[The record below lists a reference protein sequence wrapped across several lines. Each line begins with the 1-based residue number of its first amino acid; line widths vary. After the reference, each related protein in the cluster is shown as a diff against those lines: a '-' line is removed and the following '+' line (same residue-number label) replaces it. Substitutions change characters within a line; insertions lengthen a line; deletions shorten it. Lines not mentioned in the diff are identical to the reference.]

1 MNLAQK
7 MKKLFDPVDLTSGN
21 IAKSLIAFLIPIV
34 LSMIFQQLYTLT
46 DAMIVGQTLSE
57 SEVAGV
63 NSSTPLVYI
72 VLEFGIGCTA
82 GFSVVISERIGMK
95 DNVGVRKSFFA
106 QIVLCLAISAVLT
119 AIGIALIPTMLGW
132 LGISPSATDNA
143 MQNEYVAAYTYLL
156 IIYAGIVLQV
166 FYNLIVSVLRA
177 MGDSFTPFLFLVGST
192 ILNVGLD
199 LLFIAVFH
207 WGVAGS
213 AIATVISQGVA
224 AVGAMIYGWKKYD
237 ALRVQKC
244 DMKASAK
251 FYGHHLYNGLP
262 LAFQFSVLEIGIIV
276 MQAAVIAFDF
286 TPSGE
291 MVASLPAQMGY
302 GAGCKIFGLLM
313 TFLNGL
319 GTAVLSF
326 TSQNLGAG
334 RYKRIRKG
342 LFVSLGIGVCL
353 WLFIMTLG
361 LCLTINGFYQH
372 LFLSNEKVTSE
383 SIRYGNTYLFV
394 SVPCMIILMVLFVER
409 NVLQGLQKP
418 LWPFLSGVG
427 ELVARTLICLFL
439 PAVFN
444 GGPINNEA
452 STLAFAVVSSADPAA
467 WVFNVLVSLV
477 PMIVYIKR
485 LSRLETRDSEGL
497 SREAD

>member
-1 MNLAQK
+1 
-7 MKKLFDPVDLTSGN
+7 
-21 IAKSLIAFLIPIV
+21 
-34 LSMIFQQLYTLT
+34 
-46 DAMIVGQTLSE
+46 MIVGQTLSE

-82 GFSVVISERIGMK
+82 GFSVVISEKIGMK
-95 DNVGVRKSFFA
+95 DKAGVRKSFFT
-106 QIVLCLAISAVLT
+106 QIVLCLAISAILT

-132 LGISPSATDNA
+132 LGISPSSVDNA
-143 MQNEYVAAYTYLL
+143 MQNEYVAAYTYLF
-156 IIYAGIVLQV
+156 IIYAGIVFQV

-192 ILNVGLD
+192 LLNVGLD
-199 LLFIAVFH
+199 LLFIVVFH

-224 AVGAMIYGWKKYD
+224 AIGAIAYGWKKYD
-237 ALRVQKC
+237 ALRIQKC
-244 DMKASAK
+244 DTMAPAK
-251 FYGHHLYNGLP
+251 FYFHHLYNGLP

-286 TPSGE
+286 TPGGG
-291 MVASLPAQMGY
+291 MVPSLPAQMGY

-319 GTAVLSF
+319 GTAALSF

-334 RYKRIRKG
+334 QYKRIRKG

-361 LCLTINGFYQH
+361 LCLTINGFYQY
-372 LFLSNEKVTSE
+372 LFLSEEKVTSE

-394 SVPCMIILMVLFVER
+394 AVPCMIILMVLFVER

-439 PAVFN
+439 PAVIN
-444 GGPINNEA
+444 GGPINSEA
-452 STLAFAVVSSADPAA
+452 STIAFAVVSSADPAA
-467 WVFNVLVSLV
+467 WVLNVVVSLV
-477 PMIVYIKR
+477 PMIVYVKK
-485 LSRLETRDSEGL
+485 LSRLETSKNEEL
-497 SREAD
+497 SREAN